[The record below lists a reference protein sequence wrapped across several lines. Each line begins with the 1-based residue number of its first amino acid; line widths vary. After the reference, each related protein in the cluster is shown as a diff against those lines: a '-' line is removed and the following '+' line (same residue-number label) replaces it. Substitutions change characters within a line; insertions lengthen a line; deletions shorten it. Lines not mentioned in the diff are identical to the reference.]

1 MFDVL
6 IIGGGVSGM
15 SCALVLGS
23 AWKKAFAADKKI
35 GIIAHQK
42 TSSLQEALFNNAYG
56 IPAGKLG
63 SELLTESTQQL
74 AQLYPHI
81 QQIADE
87 KVMAVE
93 GEFPNFTVIT
103 NKNAY
108 QAKSIVLAI
117 GYSNTFAIDGLM
129 DYIETH
135 RKAVPE
141 KQRIQLKNTDH
152 KVADGIYVAGT
163 LAGHRSQLAI
173 AAGSGAAVATD
184 ILTLW
189 NNGIDS
195 QSHDSI
201 KKN

>member
-23 AWKKAFAADKKI
+23 AHKKAFAQDKKI

-42 TSSLQEALFNNAYG
+42 TSNLQEALFNNAYG

-63 SELLTESTQQL
+63 SELLVESTEHLQK
-74 AQLYPHI
+74 LYPHVT
-81 QQIADE
+81 QIEGE
-87 KVMAVE
+87 KVMRIT
-93 GEFPNFTVIT
+93 GEYPNFTVET
-103 NKNAY
+103 NKDLY
-108 QAKSIVLAI
+108 QAAIIVVAI
-117 GYSNTFAIDGLM
+117 GYSNTFDIEGLNQ
-129 DYIETH
+129 YLEPH
-135 RKAVPE
+135 KKAVVE
-141 KQRIQLKNTDH
+141 KQRIQLKNDDH
-152 KVADGIYVAGT
+152 KVANGIYVTGT
-163 LAGHRSQLAI
+163 LAGWRSQLAI

-189 NNGIDS
+189 NNGISS

-201 KKN
+201 KK

>member
-6 IIGGGVSGM
+6 IIGGGVAGVSA
-15 SCALVLGS
+15 ALVLGS
-23 AWKKAFAADKKI
+23 ARNKSFAADKKI

-42 TSSLQEALFNNAYG
+42 TSNLQEALFNNAYG

-63 SELLTESTQQL
+63 SDLLIESTAQL
-74 AQLYPHI
+74 AALYPHVV
-81 QQIADE
+81 QIVDE
-87 KVMAVE
+87 KVMKIE
-93 GEFPNFTVIT
+93 GQSPDFTVVT
-103 NKNAY
+103 NKGSY
-108 QAKSIVLAI
+108 HTKTIVVAI

-129 DYIETH
+129 DYVETH
-135 RKAVPE
+135 GKALAA
-141 KQRIQLKNTDH
+141 KQRIQLKNNDH
-152 KVADGIYVAGT
+152 LVTNGIYVAGT

-189 NNGIDS
+189 NGGIDS

-201 KKN
+201 KK